1 MPTLKCDACGAPLKT
16 VQGSRTAICE
26 YCGVETVIEQV
37 TANIILPDAITSAP
51 KDDNPLVA
59 SIPSC
64 GSSVFEKKSFNIYRQ
79 FAELVDIKSGKIE
92 RHIDFKK
99 AFKKV
104 VKYHSSLGTNIIFKM
119 SDGQKIFIKC
129 LWDSKAKVALNAL
142 NGLI

>member
-1 MPTLKCDACGAPLKT
+1 MPILKCDACGAPLKT

-26 YCGVETVIEQV
+26 YCGVETVIKQV
-37 TANIILPDAITSAP
+37 TANIILPDDTTSTP
-51 KDDNPLVA
+51 QDDNPLVA

-64 GSSVFEKKSFNIYRQ
+64 GSFVFEKKSFNIYRQ
-79 FAELVDIKSGKIE
+79 FAELVDAKSGKIE

-99 AFKKV
+99 V
-104 VKYHSSLGTNIIFKM
+104 EKYHSSLGTNIVFKM

-129 LWDSKAKVALNAL
+129 LWNSKAKIALNAL